1 MAAYAFQALN
11 ASGRKTKGVIEAD
24 TERQV
29 RSQLREQGL
38 IPVSVE
44 LAEQGRSRSRGETV
58 SPSSGARSAAGSR
71 AGSASSSLLTRLQTR
86 GVSAGDLALIT
97 RQLATLVGAALPI
110 EQALFAVSEQ
120 TDKARLQ
127 KLLMAVRSKV
137 VEGYSLAEAMAE
149 YPHVFDKLFTSMVA
163 AGERSGHLDEV
174 LNRLADYTEQR
185 NRLKGQLVQALVYP
199 AIMTLVAIGV
209 VIFLLVSVVP
219 QIVEQFSDLDQ
230 ALPATTRFLLAASE
244 FLQAYGLIALIM
256 ILLGLAVGG
265 QLLRKP
271 ERRDK
276 FDAFVLKVPLVGRV
290 IKAVNTARFARTL
303 SILAASAVPLLDALK
318 ITGKVMTNRA
328 MQIAIDEACDRVREG
343 SSLRAALAQSKLF
356 PPMMLHMIAAGEKSG
371 ELEQLLGRA
380 ADNQDRDFETTM
392 NVALK
397 IFEPALIVG
406 MAGVVLLIV
415 LAIIQPILA
424 LNQSVG
430 L

>member
-44 LAEQGRSRSRGETV
+44 LAEQGRSRARGETV
-58 SPSSGARSAAGSR
+58 SPSSGARSAAGSGG
-71 AGSASSSLLTRLQTR
+71 GSASPSLLTRLQTR

-120 TDKARLQ
+120 TDKPRLQ

-185 NRLKGQLVQALVYP
+185 NRLKGQLIQALVYP
-199 AIMTLVAIGV
+199 LILTLVAVGV
-209 VIFLLVSVVP
+209 IIFLLVSVVP

-230 ALPATTRFLLAASE
+230 SLPASTTILLAVSD
-244 FLQAYGLIALIM
+244 FLQNYGLYLLGI
-256 ILLGLAVGG
+256 ILLSLVVGA
-265 QLLRKP
+265 QLLRKQ
-271 ERRDK
+271 ERRDAFDK
-276 FDAFVLKVPLVGRV
+276 FILKVPVVGSV
-290 IKAVNTARFARTL
+290 IKGVNTARFARTL
-303 SILAASAVPLLDALK
+303 SILAASAVPLLDGLK

-328 MQIAIDEACDRVREG
+328 MQLAIEDACDRVREG

-392 NVALK
+392 SVALK
-397 IFEPALIVG
+397 IFEPALIVV

-415 LAIIQPILA
+415 MAIIQPILA
-424 LNQSVG
+424 LNQNLGV
-430 L
+430 

>member
-1 MAAYAFQALN
+1 M
-11 ASGRKTKGVIEAD
+11 EAD

-29 RSQLREQGL
+29 RAQLREQGL
-38 IPVSVE
+38 IPIKVE
-44 LAEQGRSRSRGETV
+44 LAETTSSTT
-58 SPSSGARSAAGSR
+58 PSGSTKVPSWR
-71 AGSASSSLLTRLQTR
+71 KRLQTR
-86 GVSAGDLALIT
+86 GVSAADLALIT
-97 RQLATLVGAALPI
+97 RQLATLVAAALPI
-110 EQALFAVSEQ
+110 EQALLAVSEQ
-120 TDKARLQ
+120 TDKPRLQ

-149 YPHVFDKLFTSMVA
+149 YAHVFDRLYTAMVA

-174 LNRLADYTEQR
+174 LSRLADYTEQR

-199 AIMTLVAIGV
+199 SILTLVAIGV
-209 VIFLLVSVVP
+209 IIFLLVSVVP
-219 QIVEQFSDLDQ
+219 QIVSQFSDLDQ
-230 ALPATTRFLLAASE
+230 SLPPTTTFLLAVSE
-244 FLQAYGLIALIM
+244 LLQNYGLYALIAIM
-256 ILLGLAVGG
+256 LALLTIK
-265 QLLRKP
+265 QLIRKP

-276 FDAFVLKVPLVGRV
+276 FDAMVLQVPLFGRV

-303 SILAASAVPLLDALK
+303 SILAASAVPLLDGLR
-318 ITGKVMTNRA
+318 ITGRVLSNRA
-328 MQIAIDEACDRVREG
+328 MQVAVEQAAERVREG
-343 SSLRAALAQSKLF
+343 SSLRAALARTKLF

-397 IFEPALIVG
+397 IFEPTLIVV

-415 LAIIQPILA
+415 LAIIQPILQ

>member
-29 RSQLREQGL
+29 RAQLREQGL

-44 LAEQGRSRSRGETV
+44 LAEASGREGGG
-58 SPSSGARSAAGSR
+58 PRSAPGSR
-71 AGSASSSLLTRLQTR
+71 AGSGPGSAPLSAFMRRLQTR
-86 GVSAGDLALIT
+86 GVGAADLALIT
-97 RQLATLVGAALPI
+97 RQLATLVSAALPI

-120 TDKARLQ
+120 TDKPRLQ
-127 KLLMAVRSKV
+127 KLIMAVRSKV

-149 YPHVFDKLFTSMVA
+149 YPHVFDKLFTAMVA

-185 NRLKGQLVQALVYP
+185 NRLKGQLIQALVYP
-199 AIMTLVAIGV
+199 SILTLVAIGV
-209 VIFLLVSVVP
+209 IIFLLVSVVP
-219 QIVEQFSDLDQ
+219 QIVEQFSGLDQ
-230 ALPATTRFLLAASE
+230 TLPPTTTFLLAVSE
-244 FLQAYGLIALIM
+244 ILQNYGIYALVA
-256 ILLGLAVGG
+256 ILVGLVVGG

-276 FDAFVLKVPLVGRV
+276 FDAFVLKVPLFGRV
-290 IKAVNTARFARTL
+290 IKGVNTARFARTL
-303 SILAASAVPLLDALK
+303 SILSASAVPLLDGLR
-318 ITGKVMTNRA
+318 ITGRVLSNRA
-328 MQIAIDEACDRVREG
+328 MQIAVEEACDRVREG
-343 SSLRAALAQSKLF
+343 SSLRAALAQTKLF

-397 IFEPALIVG
+397 IFEPALIVV
-406 MAGVVLLIV
+406 MAGVVLVIV
-415 LAIIQPILA
+415 LAIIQPILQ

>member
-11 ASGRKTKGVIEAD
+11 ASGRTTKGVMEAD

-29 RSQLREQGL
+29 RAQLREQGL
-38 IPVSVE
+38 IPIKVE
-44 LAEQGRSRSRGETV
+44 LAETTSSTT
-58 SPSSGARSAAGSR
+58 SSGSTKVPSWRK
-71 AGSASSSLLTRLQTR
+71 RLQTR
-86 GVSAGDLALIT
+86 GVSAADLALIT
-97 RQLATLVGAALPI
+97 RQLATLVAAALPI

-120 TDKARLQ
+120 TDKPRLQ

-149 YPHVFDKLFTSMVA
+149 YAHVFDRLYTAMVA

-174 LNRLADYTEQR
+174 LSRLADYTEQR
-185 NRLKGQLVQALVYP
+185 NRLKGQLIQALVYP
-199 AIMTLVAIGV
+199 VILTLVAIGV
-209 VIFLLVSVVP
+209 IIFLLVSVVP
-219 QIVEQFSDLDQ
+219 QIVDQFSGLGQ
-230 ALPATTRFLLAASE
+230 TLPPTTTLLLTISH
-244 FLQAYGLIALIM
+244 FLQNYGLYMLIV
-256 ILLGLAVGG
+256 ILVGLLLGA
-265 QLLRKP
+265 QLLKKP

-276 FDAFVLKVPLVGRV
+276 FDAWVLKVPLFGRV
-290 IKAVNTARFARTL
+290 IKGVNTARFARTL
-303 SILAASAVPLLDALK
+303 SILTASAVPLLDGLR
-318 ITGKVMTNRA
+318 ITGRVLTNRA
-328 MQIAIDEACDRVREG
+328 MQIAVEEAADRVREG
-343 SSLRAALAQSKLF
+343 TSLRAALAQTKLF

-397 IFEPALIVG
+397 IFEPALIVV
-406 MAGVVLLIV
+406 MAGVVLFIV

>member
-1 MAAYAFQALN
+1 VAAYAFQALN
-11 ASGRKTKGVIEAD
+11 ASGRKSKGVIEAD

-29 RSQLREQGL
+29 RAQLREQGL
-38 IPVSVE
+38 IPVHVE
-44 LAEQGRSRSRGETV
+44 LAEETRGSGV
-58 SPSSGARSAAGSR
+58 GAGSGAGTAP
-71 AGSASSSLLTRLQTR
+71 LLKRLQTR
-86 GVSAGDLALIT
+86 GVSASDLALIT
-97 RQLATLVGAALPI
+97 RQLATLVSAALPI

-120 TDKARLQ
+120 TDKPRLQ
-127 KLLMAVRSKV
+127 KLIMAVRSKV

-149 YPHVFDKLFTSMVA
+149 YPHVFDKLFTAMVS
-163 AGERSGHLDEV
+163 AGEKSGHLDEV

-199 AIMTLVAIGV
+199 TILTLVAIGV
-209 VIFLLVSVVP
+209 IIFLLVSVVP
-219 QIVEQFSDLDQ
+219 QIVEQFSGLDQ
-230 ALPATTRFLLAASE
+230 TLPPTTTFLLAVSE
-244 FLQAYGLIALIM
+244 FLQNYGIYALVAIFLTLII
-256 ILLGLAVGG
+256 GS

-276 FDAFVLKVPLVGRV
+276 FDAWVLKVPLFGRV
-290 IKAVNTARFARTL
+290 IKGVNTARFARTL
-303 SILAASAVPLLDALK
+303 SILAASAVPLLEGLR
-318 ITGKVMTNRA
+318 ITGRVLTNRA
-328 MQIAIDEACDRVREG
+328 MQIAVEAAADRVREG
-343 SSLRAALAQSKLF
+343 SSLRAALAQTKLF

-397 IFEPALIVG
+397 IFEPALIVV

>member
-29 RSQLREQGL
+29 RAQLREQGL
-38 IPVSVE
+38 IPVAVE
-44 LAEQGRSRSRGETV
+44 LAEEGTSPRSGTG
-58 SPSSGARSAAGSR
+58 SGAGPAP
-71 AGSASSSLLTRLQTR
+71 LLKRLQTR
-86 GVSAGDLALIT
+86 GVGAADLALIT
-97 RQLATLVGAALPI
+97 RQLATLVSAALPI

-120 TDKARLQ
+120 TDKPRLQ
-127 KLLMAVRSKV
+127 KLIMAVRSKV
-137 VEGYSLAEAMAE
+137 VEGYSLAEAMSE
-149 YPHVFDKLFTSMVA
+149 YPHVFDKLFTAMVA

-199 AIMTLVAIGV
+199 AILTLVAISV
-209 VIFLLVSVVP
+209 IIFLLVSVVP
-219 QIVEQFSDLDQ
+219 QIVEQFSGLDQ
-230 ALPATTRFLLAASE
+230 ELPPTTTFLLAVSG
-244 FLQAYGLIALIM
+244 FLQNYGLF
-256 ILLGLAVGG
+256 LLGIILVGLVVGG

-271 ERRDK
+271 SRRDK
-276 FDAFVLKVPLVGRV
+276 FDAVLLKVPLVGRV
-290 IKAVNTARFARTL
+290 IKGVNTARFARTL
-303 SILAASAVPLLDALK
+303 SILAASAVPLLDGLR
-318 ITGKVMTNRA
+318 ITGRVLSNRA
-328 MQIAIDEACDRVREG
+328 MQIAVEEACDRVREG
-343 SSLRAALAQSKLF
+343 SSLRAALAQTKLF

-397 IFEPALIVG
+397 IFEPALIVV

>member
-1 MAAYAFQALN
+1 VAAYAFQALN
-11 ASGRKTKGVIEAD
+11 ASGRRTKGVIEAD

-29 RSQLREQGL
+29 RAQLREQGL
-38 IPVSVE
+38 IPVAVE
-44 LAEQGRSRSRGETV
+44 LAEEGTSPRSGTG
-58 SPSSGARSAAGSR
+58 SGAGPAP
-71 AGSASSSLLTRLQTR
+71 LLKRLQTR
-86 GVSAGDLALIT
+86 GVGAADLALIT
-97 RQLATLVGAALPI
+97 RQLATLVSAALPI

-120 TDKARLQ
+120 TDKPRLQ
-127 KLLMAVRSKV
+127 KLIMAVRSKV
-137 VEGYSLAEAMAE
+137 VEGYSLAEAMSE
-149 YPHVFDKLFTSMVA
+149 YPHVFDKLFTAMVA

-199 AIMTLVAIGV
+199 TILTLVAIGV
-209 VIFLLVSVVP
+209 IIFLLVSVVP
-219 QIVEQFSDLDQ
+219 QIVEQFSGLDQ
-230 ALPATTRFLLAASE
+230 ELPPTTTFLLAVSG
-244 FLQAYGLIALIM
+244 FLQNYGLF
-256 ILLGLAVGG
+256 LLGIILVGLVVGG

-271 ERRDK
+271 SRRDK
-276 FDAFVLKVPLVGRV
+276 FDALLLKVPLVGRV
-290 IKAVNTARFARTL
+290 IKGVNTARFARTL
-303 SILAASAVPLLDALK
+303 SILAASAVPLLDGLR
-318 ITGKVMTNRA
+318 ITGRVLSNRA
-328 MQIAIDEACDRVREG
+328 MQIAVEEACDRVREG
-343 SSLRAALAQSKLF
+343 SSLRAALAQTKLF

-397 IFEPALIVG
+397 IFEPALIVV

>member
-29 RSQLREQGL
+29 RAQLREQGL
-38 IPVSVE
+38 IPVAVE
-44 LAEQGRSRSRGETV
+44 LAEEGTSPRSGTG
-58 SPSSGARSAAGSR
+58 SGAGTAP
-71 AGSASSSLLTRLQTR
+71 LLKRLQTR
-86 GVSAGDLALIT
+86 GVGAADLALIT
-97 RQLATLVGAALPI
+97 RQLATLVSAALPI

-120 TDKARLQ
+120 TDKPRLQ
-127 KLLMAVRSKV
+127 KLIMAVRSKV
-137 VEGYSLAEAMAE
+137 VEGYSLAEAMSE
-149 YPHVFDKLFTSMVA
+149 YPHVFDKLFTAMVA

-199 AIMTLVAIGV
+199 TILTLVAIGV
-209 VIFLLVSVVP
+209 IIFLLVSVVP
-219 QIVEQFSDLDQ
+219 QIVEQFSGLDQ
-230 ALPATTRFLLAASE
+230 ELPPTTTFLLAVSG
-244 FLQAYGLIALIM
+244 FLQNYGLF
-256 ILLGLAVGG
+256 LLGIILIGLVVGG

-271 ERRDK
+271 SRRDK
-276 FDAFVLKVPLVGRV
+276 FDGWLLKLPLFGRV
-290 IKAVNTARFARTL
+290 IKGVNTARFARTL
-303 SILAASAVPLLDALK
+303 SILAASAVPLLDGLR
-318 ITGKVMTNRA
+318 ITGRVLSNRA
-328 MQIAIDEACDRVREG
+328 MQIAVEEACDRVREG
-343 SSLRAALAQSKLF
+343 SSLRAALAQTKLF

-392 NVALK
+392 NIALK
-397 IFEPALIVG
+397 IFEPALIVV

>member
-11 ASGRKTKGVIEAD
+11 ASGRTTKGVMEAD

-29 RSQLREQGL
+29 RAQLREQGL
-38 IPVSVE
+38 IPIKVE
-44 LAEQGRSRSRGETV
+44 LAETTSSTT
-58 SPSSGARSAAGSR
+58 PSGSTKVPSWR
-71 AGSASSSLLTRLQTR
+71 KRLQTR
-86 GVSAGDLALIT
+86 GVSAADLALIT
-97 RQLATLVGAALPI
+97 RQLATLVAAALPI

-120 TDKARLQ
+120 TDKPRLQ

-149 YPHVFDKLFTSMVA
+149 YAHVFDRLYTAMVA
-163 AGERSGHLDEV
+163 AGERSGYLDEV
-174 LNRLADYTEQR
+174 LSRLADYTEQR
-185 NRLKGQLVQALVYP
+185 NRLKGQLIQALVYP
-199 AIMTLVAIGV
+199 VILTLVAIGV
-209 VIFLLVSVVP
+209 IIFLLVSVVP
-219 QIVEQFSDLDQ
+219 QIVDQFSGLGQ
-230 ALPATTRFLLAASE
+230 TLPPTTTLLLTISH
-244 FLQAYGLIALIM
+244 FLQNYGLYMLIV
-256 ILLGLAVGG
+256 ILVGLMLGA
-265 QLLRKP
+265 QLLKKP

-276 FDAFVLKVPLVGRV
+276 FDAWVLKVPLFGRV
-290 IKAVNTARFARTL
+290 IKGVNTARFARTL
-303 SILAASAVPLLDALK
+303 SILTASAVPLLDGLR
-318 ITGKVMTNRA
+318 ITGRVLTNRA
-328 MQIAIDEACDRVREG
+328 MQIAVEEAADRVREG
-343 SSLRAALAQSKLF
+343 TSLRAALAQTKLF

-397 IFEPALIVG
+397 IFEPALIVV
-406 MAGVVLLIV
+406 MAGVVLFIV

>member
-29 RSQLREQGL
+29 RAQLREQGL
-38 IPVSVE
+38 IPVAVE
-44 LAEQGRSRSRGETV
+44 LAEEGTSPRSGTG
-58 SPSSGARSAAGSR
+58 SGAGPAP
-71 AGSASSSLLTRLQTR
+71 LLKRLQTR
-86 GVSAGDLALIT
+86 GVGAADLALIT
-97 RQLATLVGAALPI
+97 RQLATLVSAALPI

-120 TDKARLQ
+120 TDKPRLQ
-127 KLLMAVRSKV
+127 KLIMAVRSKV
-137 VEGYSLAEAMAE
+137 VEGYSLAEAMSE
-149 YPHVFDKLFTSMVA
+149 YPHVFDKLFTAMVS

-199 AIMTLVAIGV
+199 TILTLVAISV
-209 VIFLLVSVVP
+209 IIFLLVSVVP
-219 QIVEQFSDLDQ
+219 QIVEQFSGLDQ
-230 ALPATTRFLLAASE
+230 ELPPTTTFLLAVSG
-244 FLQAYGLIALIM
+244 FLQNYGLF
-256 ILLGLAVGG
+256 LLGIILVGLVVGG

-271 ERRDK
+271 SRRDK
-276 FDAFVLKVPLVGRV
+276 FDAVLLKVPMVGRV
-290 IKAVNTARFARTL
+290 IKGVNTARFARTL
-303 SILAASAVPLLDALK
+303 SILAASAVPLLDGLR
-318 ITGKVMTNRA
+318 ITGRVLSNRA
-328 MQIAIDEACDRVREG
+328 MQIAVEEACDRVREG
-343 SSLRAALAQSKLF
+343 SSLRAALAQTKLF

-397 IFEPALIVG
+397 IFEPALIVV

>member
-1 MAAYAFQALN
+1 M
-11 ASGRKTKGVIEAD
+11 EAD

-29 RSQLREQGL
+29 RAQLREQGL
-38 IPVSVE
+38 IPVAVE
-44 LAEQGRSRSRGETV
+44 LAEEGRG
-58 SPSSGARSAAGSR
+58 SPRTAP
-71 AGSASSSLLTRLQTR
+71 LLKRLQTR
-86 GVSAGDLALIT
+86 GVGASDLALIT
-97 RQLATLVGAALPI
+97 RQLATLVSAALPI

-127 KLLMAVRSKV
+127 KLIMAVRSKV

-149 YPHVFDKLFTSMVA
+149 YPHVFDKLFTAMVA

-185 NRLKGQLVQALVYP
+185 NRLKGQLIQALVYP
-199 AIMTLVAIGV
+199 SILTLVAIGV
-209 VIFLLVSVVP
+209 IIFLLVSVVP
-219 QIVEQFSDLDQ
+219 QIVDQFSGLGQ
-230 ALPATTRFLLAASE
+230 TLPPTTTLLLTISH
-244 FLQAYGLIALIM
+244 FLQNYGLYMLIV
-256 ILLGLAVGG
+256 ILAGLLLGA
-265 QLLRKP
+265 QLLKKP

-276 FDAFVLKVPLVGRV
+276 FDAWVLKVPLFGRV
-290 IKAVNTARFARTL
+290 IKGVNTARFARTL
-303 SILAASAVPLLDALK
+303 SILTASAVPLLDGLR
-318 ITGKVMTNRA
+318 ITGRVLTNRA
-328 MQIAIDEACDRVREG
+328 MQIAVEEAADRVREG
-343 SSLRAALAQSKLF
+343 TSLRAALAQTKLF

-397 IFEPALIVG
+397 IFEPALIVV
-406 MAGVVLLIV
+406 MAGVVLFIV

>member
-29 RSQLREQGL
+29 RAQLREQGL
-38 IPVSVE
+38 IPVAVE
-44 LAEQGRSRSRGETV
+44 LAEEGSSSRSGTR
-58 SPSSGARSAAGSR
+58 SGSGVG
-71 AGSASSSLLTRLQTR
+71 AGSAPLLKRLQTR
-86 GVSAGDLALIT
+86 GVGAADLALIT
-97 RQLATLVGAALPI
+97 RQLATLVSAALPI

-120 TDKARLQ
+120 TDKPRLQ
-127 KLLMAVRSKV
+127 KLVMAVRSKV

-149 YPHVFDKLFTSMVA
+149 YPHVFDKLFTAMVA

-199 AIMTLVAIGV
+199 TILTLVAIGV
-209 VIFLLVSVVP
+209 IIFLLVSVVP
-219 QIVEQFSDLDQ
+219 QIVEQFSGLDQ
-230 ALPATTRFLLAASE
+230 DLPPTTTFLLAVSQ
-244 FLQAYGLIALIM
+244 FLQNYGLF
-256 ILLGLAVGG
+256 LLGIILVGLVVGG

-271 ERRDK
+271 SRRDK
-276 FDAFVLKVPLVGRV
+276 FDAWVLKVPLFGRV
-290 IKAVNTARFARTL
+290 IKGVNTARFARTL
-303 SILAASAVPLLDALK
+303 SILSASAVPLLDGLR
-318 ITGKVMTNRA
+318 ITGRVLTNRA
-328 MQIAIDEACDRVREG
+328 MQIAVEEACDRVREG
-343 SSLRAALAQSKLF
+343 SSLRAALAQTKLF

-397 IFEPALIVG
+397 IFEPALIVV

-415 LAIIQPILA
+415 LAIIQPILE

>member
-1 MAAYAFQALN
+1 VAAYAFQALN

-29 RSQLREQGL
+29 RAQLREQGL

-44 LAEQGRSRSRGETV
+44 LAEEGGG
-58 SPSSGARSAAGSR
+58 PRSAPGSR
-71 AGSASSSLLTRLQTR
+71 AGSGPGSAPLSAFMRRLQTR
-86 GVSAGDLALIT
+86 GVGAADLALIT
-97 RQLATLVGAALPI
+97 RQLATLVSAALPI

-120 TDKARLQ
+120 TDKPRLQ
-127 KLLMAVRSKV
+127 KLIMAVRSKV

-149 YPHVFDKLFTSMVA
+149 YPHVFDKLFTAMVA

-185 NRLKGQLVQALVYP
+185 NRLKGQLIQALVYP
-199 AIMTLVAIGV
+199 SILTLVAIGV
-209 VIFLLVSVVP
+209 IIFLLVSVVP
-219 QIVEQFSDLDQ
+219 QIVEQFSGLDQ
-230 ALPATTRFLLAASE
+230 TLPPTTTFLLAVSE
-244 FLQAYGLIALIM
+244 ILQNYGIYALVA
-256 ILLGLAVGG
+256 ILVGLVVGG

-276 FDAFVLKVPLVGRV
+276 FDAFVLKVPLFGRV
-290 IKAVNTARFARTL
+290 IKGVNTARFARTL
-303 SILAASAVPLLDALK
+303 SILSASAVPLLDGLR
-318 ITGKVMTNRA
+318 ITGRVLSNRA
-328 MQIAIDEACDRVREG
+328 MQIAVEEACDRVREG
-343 SSLRAALAQSKLF
+343 SSLRAALAQTKLF

-397 IFEPALIVG
+397 IFEPALIVV
-406 MAGVVLLIV
+406 MAGVVLVIV
-415 LAIIQPILA
+415 LAIIQPILQ

>member
-29 RSQLREQGL
+29 RQQLREQGL
-38 IPVSVE
+38 IPVKVE
-44 LAEQGRSRSRGETV
+44 LAEMSASQSASAGRQSHWLKRLQIRSV
-58 SPSSGARSAAGSR
+58 SAA
-71 AGSASSSLLTRLQTR
+71 
-86 GVSAGDLALIT
+86 DLALIT
-97 RQLATLVGAALPI
+97 RQLATLVTAALPI
-110 EQALFAVSEQ
+110 EQALLAVSEQ
-120 TDKARLQ
+120 TEKPRLQ

-149 YPHVFDKLFTSMVA
+149 YPHVFDKLFTAMVS
-163 AGERSGHLDEV
+163 AGETSGHLDEV

-185 NRLKGQLVQALVYP
+185 HRLKGQLIQALVYP
-199 AIMTLVAIGV
+199 LILTLVAIGV
-209 VIFLLVSVVP
+209 IIFLLVSVVP
-219 QIVEQFSDLDQ
+219 QIVEQFSGLDQ
-230 ALPATTRFLLAASE
+230 SLPATTTFLLAVSE
-244 FLQAYGLIALIM
+244 LLQSYGIYALIAT
-256 ILLGLAVGG
+256 LAALVIGG
-265 QLLRKP
+265 KLLRKP
-271 ERRDK
+271 ARRDK
-276 FDAFVLKVPLVGRV
+276 FDAWMLKVPVIGRV
-290 IKAVNTARFARTL
+290 IKGVNTARFARTL
-303 SILAASAVPLLDALK
+303 SILSASAVPLLDGLR
-318 ITGKVMTNRA
+318 ITGRVLTNRA
-328 MQIAIDEACDRVREG
+328 MQIAVAEAGDRVREG
-343 SSLRAALAQSKLF
+343 TSLRAALAQTKLF

-397 IFEPALIVG
+397 IFEPALIVV

>member
-1 MAAYAFQALN
+1 VAAYAFQALN

-29 RSQLREQGL
+29 RAQLREQGL
-38 IPVSVE
+38 IPVAVE
-44 LAEQGRSRSRGETV
+44 LAEEGTSPRSGTG
-58 SPSSGARSAAGSR
+58 SGAGTAP
-71 AGSASSSLLTRLQTR
+71 LLKRLQTR
-86 GVSAGDLALIT
+86 GVGAADLALIT
-97 RQLATLVGAALPI
+97 RQLATLVSAALPI

-120 TDKARLQ
+120 TDKPRLQ
-127 KLLMAVRSKV
+127 KLIMAVRSKV
-137 VEGYSLAEAMAE
+137 VEGYSLAEAMSE
-149 YPHVFDKLFTSMVA
+149 YPHVFDKLFTAMVA

-185 NRLKGQLVQALVYP
+185 NRLKGQLIQALVYP
-199 AIMTLVAIGV
+199 TILTLVAIGV
-209 VIFLLVSVVP
+209 IIFLLVSVVP
-219 QIVEQFSDLDQ
+219 QIVEQFSGLDQ
-230 ALPATTRFLLAASE
+230 ELPPTTTFLLAVSG
-244 FLQAYGLIALIM
+244 FLQNYGLF
-256 ILLGLAVGG
+256 LLGIILVGFVVGG

-271 ERRDK
+271 SRRDK
-276 FDAFVLKVPLVGRV
+276 FDALLLKVPLVGRV
-290 IKAVNTARFARTL
+290 IKGVNTARFARTL
-303 SILAASAVPLLDALK
+303 SILAASAVPLLDGLR
-318 ITGKVMTNRA
+318 ITGRVLSNRA
-328 MQIAIDEACDRVREG
+328 MQIAVEEACDRVREG
-343 SSLRAALAQSKLF
+343 SSLRAALAQTKLF

-392 NVALK
+392 NIALK
-397 IFEPALIVG
+397 IFEPALIVV